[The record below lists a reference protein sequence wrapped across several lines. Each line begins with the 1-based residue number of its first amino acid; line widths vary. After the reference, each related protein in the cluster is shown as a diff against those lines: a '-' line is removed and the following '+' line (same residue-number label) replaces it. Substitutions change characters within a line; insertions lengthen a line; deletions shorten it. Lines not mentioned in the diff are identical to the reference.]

1 MFFFLY
7 LKGCKFFSELNL
19 KNCRETPTS
28 IQRPTG
34 QYKFAIFGNPAKK
47 NLKRFSTTCIVFA
60 IQKTNAFV
68 LYFRKKYIWVSSWYF
83 HIHFFFH
90 EIVYTCHMNN
100 HKQFQNTVEHA
111 KLWYRVFTKI
121 QNAFVF
127 FELKEGSF
135 FGAKILGSVIHQ
147 WFCVNEKKNRKTQYL
162 YISIY
167 HFWPLSFLASAAS
180 MGQN

>member
-7 LKGCKFFSELNL
+7 PKRGTFFSELNL

-47 NLKRFSTTCIVFA
+47 NLKQFSTTCIVFA

-83 HIHFFFH
+83 HIHFFFSWNCLYLSH
-90 EIVYTCHMNN
+90 EQSQTVSKHGWACKALISCIYE
-100 HKQFQNTVEHA
+100 NTECICVFWVEGRLIFWG
-111 KLWYRVFTKI
+111 K
-121 QNAFVF
+121 N
-127 FELKEGSF
+127 
-135 FGAKILGSVIHQ
+135 FG
-147 WFCVNEKKNRKTQYL
+147 
-162 YISIY
+162 
-167 HFWPLSFLASAAS
+167 
-180 MGQN
+180 